1 MIDPELR
8 QLLVCPVDHAEL
20 IDEPDVLVCSEC
32 GRRYPV
38 VDGIPVLLADEAG
51 PPTAD

>member
-8 QLLVCPVDHAEL
+8 RLLVCPVDHAEL
-20 IDEPDVLVCSEC
+20 IDEPEVLVCSQC

-38 VDGIPVLLADEAG
+38 VEDIPVLLADEAEL
-51 PPTAD
+51 PSTD

>member
-8 QLLVCPVDHAEL
+8 RLLVCPVDHAEL
-20 IDEPDVLVCSEC
+20 IDEPEVLVCSEC

-38 VDGIPVLLADEAG
+38 VDDIPVLLADEAEK
-51 PPTAD
+51 PFTD